1 MWVEKEKEKEKE
13 KEELESG
20 FFKCVL
26 HWRPSLDQGV
36 LWGDKLK
43 EEIWVVAGSLLP
55 LEEEEEEEEVR
66 RWFSRKFPFF

>member
-26 HWRPSLDQGV
+26 HWR
-36 LWGDKLK
+36 
-43 EEIWVVAGSLLP
+43 
-55 LEEEEEEEEVR
+55 
-66 RWFSRKFPFF
+66 